1 MTWPRL
7 DVWLIV
13 RCCSIPD
20 GFCELARCTRCCML
34 KLLFHTQLQLGF
46 AQAVVAALAAFA
58 VVLLARTRKI
68 HLESELLV
76 AMVRGIVQIIAV
88 GSILLFLLR
97 GPRWTSGFLL
107 AGMIIAAGATSARR
121 AKGIPDAFR
130 VSAFSIA
137 FGAGSVIALMTW
149 LGVIDTAI
157 TSLVP
162 VGSMLIANSM
172 NVNGLALNRFRSDV
186 LAHVGEIETA
196 LALGADAKNSVSPYV
211 QASFEASLIP
221 AIDSLRSLGIVWI
234 PGLMAGMLLS
244 GARPVYAAIYQFV
257 VLAMI
262 FAASGLTSLVS
273 TLLIRDRIFTAAQQ
287 LSLKPGR

>member
-1 MTWPRL
+1 
-7 DVWLIV
+7 
-13 RCCSIPD
+13 
-20 GFCELARCTRCCML
+20 ML
-34 KLLFHTQLQLGF
+34 NHLFGNQLYLGL
-46 AQAVVAALAAFA
+46 AQAFITAVAAML
-58 VVLLARTRKI
+58 VVLLARKRGI
-68 HLESELLV
+68 HLEGEAV
-76 AMVRGIVQIIAV
+76 IAMARGIVQIIAV
-88 GSILLFLLR
+88 GSILLLLLR
-97 GPRWTSGFLL
+97 APRWTSGFLL
-107 AGMIIAAGATSARR
+107 AGMIIAAGGISGRR

-130 VSAFSIA
+130 VSAVSIA

-157 TSLVP
+157 TALVP

-172 NVNGLALNRFRSDV
+172 NTNGLALNRFRADV
-186 LAHVGEIETA
+186 LAHAGEIETA
-196 LALGADAKNSVSPYV
+196 LALGAEARHSVSPYV

-262 FAASGLTSLVS
+262 FAASGLTSLIS
-273 TLLIRDRIFTAAQQ
+273 TMLIRGRVFSPAEQ
-287 LSLKPGR
+287 LLLQPGR